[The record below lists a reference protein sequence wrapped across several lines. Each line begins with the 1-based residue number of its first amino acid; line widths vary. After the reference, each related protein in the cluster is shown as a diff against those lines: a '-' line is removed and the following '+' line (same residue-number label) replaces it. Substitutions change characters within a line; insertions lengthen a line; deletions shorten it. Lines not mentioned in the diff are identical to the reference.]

1 MFDCLRVNIARLQY
15 KFTCSPRCN
24 LQQVS
29 PCLVVTAVLIIVL
42 PNYGH
47 IAPNCIISSI
57 SCRSDG
63 TFATDDFEI
72 RLRKYLPRDVCNQ
85 LHQLSG
91 AVGVLSNTLN
101 RPTDSFPRCSIF
113 RL

>member
-1 MFDCLRVNIARLQY
+1 MSS
-15 KFTCSPRCN
+15 CS
-24 LQQVS
+24 
-29 PCLVVTAVLIIVL
+29 VVIAVLIIVSS
-42 PNYGH
+42 NYGQ
-47 IAPNCIISSI
+47 IAPLLQLHMCSVSG
-57 SCRSDG
+57 RSDG

-72 RLRKYLPRDVCNQ
+72 RPRKYLPRDVCNQ

>member
-1 MFDCLRVNIARLQY
+1 MSS
-15 KFTCSPRCN
+15 CS
-24 LQQVS
+24 
-29 PCLVVTAVLIIVL
+29 VVIAVLIIVSS
-42 PNYGH
+42 NYGQITPLLQLH
-47 IAPNCIISSI
+47 NMCSVSG
-57 SCRSDG
+57 RSDG

-72 RLRKYLPRDVCNQ
+72 RPRKYLPRDVCNQ